1 MDTQSQHLLADFV
14 LDHEI
19 TDKDIDSI
27 KTVIEKNFTVVKR
40 TEHKFS
46 PHGETV
52 VFILAESHFTIHTYP
67 EHNYITMDIYVCNP
81 NINLE
86 KVLHEIKATLKLKK
100 IESRIIERGAIT
112 VEDQKFKLKILYIL
126 TIIVAMGSILYELL
140 LAQSLST
147 IMGNTALRYNVTIG
161 IYIASMGFGA
171 IFYKHIVNSKKLVTD
186 LLKVELLLTVVG
198 GLAPILVLMF
208 DYYAN
213 KVAIGAGIGFYSS
226 TIQVPI
232 FIFNHFLIFLVGF
245 ISGLE
250 LPLLINIGKN
260 LMPSKNNYV
269 LAFDYLGTLIGAILF
284 PLLLL
289 PNFNLFMIGFLVSLL
304 NVVVSVIVAIR
315 LEKQDRKWI
324 FISIGILLVWLF
336 LLLNNQSVSNYIINQ
351 FYFGGKL

>member
-19 TDKDIDSI
+19 TNQDIEAI
-27 KTVIEKNFTVVKR
+27 KSVIETNFTVVKR
-40 TEHKFS
+40 AEHQFS
-46 PHGETV
+46 PHGETI

-67 EHNYITMDIYVCNP
+67 EHNYITMDIYICNP
-81 NINLE
+81 NVNLE
-86 KVLHEIKATLKLKK
+86 KVLHEIKNKLKLKK
-100 IESRIIERGAIT
+100 IESRILERGAIT
-112 VEDQKFKLKILYIL
+112 VEDQKFKLKILYLL
-126 TIIVAMGSILYELL
+126 TVIVAMGSILYELL

-171 IFYKHIVNSKKLVTD
+171 IFYKHLVDAKKLVSE

-198 GLAPILVLMF
+198 GLAPILVLAF
-208 DYYAN
+208 DFYAN
-213 KVAIGAGIGFYSS
+213 KIAIATQVGFYSS
-226 TIQVPI
+226 SIQIPI
-232 FIFNHFLIFLVGF
+232 FVFNHFLIFLVGF

-250 LPLLINIGKN
+250 LPLLINIGKS

-304 NVVVSVIVAIR
+304 NVVVSVIVAFK
-315 LEKQDRKWI
+315 LEKQEKKWI
-324 FISIGILLVWLF
+324 LISLVILLVWLF
-336 LLLNNQSVSNYIINQ
+336 LLINNQNVSHFIVNQ

>member
-19 TDKDIDSI
+19 TDKDLETI
-27 KTVIEKNFTVVKR
+27 KAVIEKNFTVVKR
-40 TEHKFS
+40 AEHKFS
-46 PHGETV
+46 PHGETI

-67 EHNYITMDIYVCNP
+67 EHNYITMDIYICNP
-81 NINLE
+81 NVNLE
-86 KVLHEIKATLKLKK
+86 KVLHEIKSNLRLKK
-100 IESRIIERGAIT
+100 IESRILERGAIT

-171 IFYKHIVNSKKLVTD
+171 IFYKHLINSKKMVTD
-186 LLKVELLLTVVG
+186 LLKVELLLTIVG
-198 GLAPILVLMF
+198 GLAPILVLAF

-213 KVAIGAGIGFYSS
+213 KVAIHTGLGFYSS
-226 TIQVPI
+226 SIQIPI

-260 LMPSKNNYV
+260 LMPSKNNSV

-284 PLLLL
+284 PLILL

-304 NVVVSVIVAIR
+304 NVVVSVIVAFK
-315 LEKQDRKWI
+315 LERQDKKWI
-324 FISIGILLVWLF
+324 FISLMILFVWL
-336 LLLNNQSVSNYIINQ
+336 LLLINNQVVSDFIINQ